1 MDPLQQQRLT
11 ARGLLASW
19 HNGRVLQPNRIL
31 IGKMRGA
38 AKTMYSHKLVIQSS
52 NHSLQSDR

>member
-1 MDPLQQQRLT
+1 
-11 ARGLLASW
+11 
-19 HNGRVLQPNRIL
+19 L